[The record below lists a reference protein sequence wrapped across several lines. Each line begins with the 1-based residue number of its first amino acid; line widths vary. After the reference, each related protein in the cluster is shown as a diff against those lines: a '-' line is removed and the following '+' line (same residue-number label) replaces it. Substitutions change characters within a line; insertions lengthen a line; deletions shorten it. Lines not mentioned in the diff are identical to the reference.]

1 MNTNNIKAV
10 QTKKLAQIDVA
21 NNGFLSVNI
30 TPITR
35 FRIDVKKYP
44 PSMAIVTLAQRCFA
58 VDKYFGFAGITIM
71 KRKELNT
78 KKFLIKGIGKIYLME
93 EIYVVGQKL
102 K

>member
-58 VDKYFGFAGITIM
+58 VDKYFGFAGIAIM
-71 KRKELNT
+71 KRKGLNT
-78 KKFLIKGIGKIYLME
+78 NKSPVIEIRKIYPME
-93 EIYVVGQKL
+93 ETYVAR
-102 K
+102 